1 MTRMSFLVVM
11 LVACFASTPWA
22 AEDEC
27 CRASLKGRQFRGTV
41 VGKGDDLALARKDAL
56 ATAQTT
62 ICTSQVNPHC
72 GTNTCENTVKKM
84 ACKGYAELSE
94 DPVHK
99 STLDCRLTDN
109 RDEFCNTPGNE
120 MKACTC
126 TIKSYIN
133 CMCQCKAVGPQEPVI
148 E

>member
-27 CRASLKGRQFRGTV
+27 CRASLKGKQFTGTV
-41 VGKGDDLALARKDAL
+41 MGKGADLTLATKDAL
-56 ATAQTT
+56 ATAQATVCTT
-62 ICTSQVNPHC
+62 QFNPHC
-72 GTNTCENTVKKM
+72 DTNKCENTVKPM
-84 ACKGYAELSE
+84 GCKGYAELSE
-94 DPVHK
+94 DPRHK
-99 STLDCRLTDN
+99 STLDCRLTAPPH
-109 RDEFCNTPGNE
+109 EFCNKPGNT

-126 TIKSYIN
+126 TITSYIN